1 MWTFVNEVK
10 SDLYRC
16 EGRTSIKNF
25 VRMILFNAGFKY
37 MFYTRLTKNSKNNK
51 ITKLII
57 FPFSWI
63 VQRHLMYKYGIN
75 IPYSTNIGLG
85 FKINHFSGIVI
96 NSKSKIGNNV
106 TICQGVTIGKQESGK
121 IGCPTIGDSVYIG
134 PGAKVLG
141 NIKIGDNA
149 LIGANAVV
157 TSDILENEIVAPE
170 KSKVISNIGS
180 KNYIKNK
187 YTIKR

>member
-1 MWTFVNEVK
+1 MKFK

-16 EGRTSIKNF
+16 EGRLSIENF
-25 VRMILFNAGFKY
+25 IRAIFINAGFKY
-37 MFYTRLTKNSKNNK
+37 MFYTRLTQNSKRNK
-51 ITKLII
+51 ITKLTI

-63 VQRHLMYKYGIN
+63 IQRHLMYKYGIN

-96 NSKSKIGNNV
+96 NSKAKIGNNV

-121 IGCPTIGDSVYIG
+121 IGCPTIGDCVYIG
-134 PGAKVLG
+134 PGAKISG

-149 LIGANAVV
+149 LIGANAVI
-157 TSDILENEIVAPE
+157 TSDILENEVVAPE
-170 KSKVISNIGS
+170 KGKVISKKGS
-180 KNYIKNK
+180 GSYIKNK
-187 YTIKR
+187 YFI